1 MSQDFFYALL
11 TGWFILLI
19 FWVTVI
25 IFILIR
31 KPPNSKLTSK
41 IILRSLFIFVGMFLI
56 LIFLN
61 FRFGF

>member
-11 TGWFILLI
+11 TGWFVLLI

-31 KPPNSKLTSK
+31 KPQTLT
-41 IILRSLFIFVGMFLI
+41 
-56 LIFLN
+56 
-61 FRFGF
+61 